1 MLSNKVLS
9 KYLLIIFLFLIIVS
23 CSDKTSKVP
32 VINYQNK
39 AQLLDIVKKYY
50 DPNASVAFGGIFDG
64 SGKETI
70 IVGREV
76 ENSEEWGIKF
86 IQLQLIGNEFK
97 VKFETDLLDG
107 SFKQAFVDKIKFS
120 SFDNELLYYNS
131 QDYYLGSGGGEVYSY
146 IINFD
151 DKQVYYAHLVID
163 PSSAVS
169 LFISDNTESKE
180 IRNFFILNFKKDYP
194 DLKLVDEDIII
205 E

>member
-1 MLSNKVLS
+1 MLLNKS
-9 KYLLIIFLFLIIVS
+9 LLKSFQIIFLILILVS

-32 VINYQNK
+32 VINYK
-39 AQLLDIVKKYY
+39 DKTQLLEVVKKYY
-50 DPNASVAFGGIFDG
+50 DPDVSVAFGGVFDE

-70 IVGREV
+70 VVGREV
-76 ENSEEWGIKF
+76 ENSEDWGIKF
-86 IQLQLIGNEFK
+86 IQLQLVGNEFK
-97 VKFETDLLDG
+97 VKYETDLLDG

-146 IINFD
+146 IIDFD
-151 DKQVYYAHLVID
+151 AKQVYYAHLVID

-169 LFISDNTESKE
+169 LFISDNTENKE
-180 IRNFFILNFKKDYP
+180 IRNFFLLNFKKDYP
-194 DLKLVDEDIII
+194 DLKLVSEDIII